1 MTKKFTESISE
12 SNPNT
17 LQFIRPICSI
27 GQNICD
33 ILKKNTY
40 HVSVVHDFYDRD
52 ATKISEKSLTVNNN
66 NTCFPWLEFLCF
78 IIQGSSAWEKNKS
91 YLKIS
96 YFFFFIWQSI

>member
-1 MTKKFTESISE
+1 MCCKARNIGKKIHGKKFGTRKFDAKHSINDKKFTESVSE

-33 ILKKNTY
+33 TYFEKSSY
-40 HVSVVHDFYDRD
+40 HVSVVHDFDDRD

-66 NTCFPWLEFLCF
+66 NTCFP
-78 IIQGSSAWEKNKS
+78 
-91 YLKIS
+91 
-96 YFFFFIWQSI
+96 